1 MPLEKVRIAR
11 GEMSVRGIL
20 AAPGG
25 PGPFP
30 GIVMIPTIKALD
42 DFAADVVERLA
53 AEKFVTLGVDI
64 FDHLG
69 VPHAAARS
77 RRAVVAAS

>member
-42 DFAADVVERLA
+42 DFAAECCRA
-53 AEKFVTLGVDI
+53 ACGREVCNAWSGYFRSSWCSACSGEKQARG
-64 FDHLG
+64 
-69 VPHAAARS
+69 RS
-77 RRAVVAAS
+77 R